1 MFAPNKMP
9 FNPIR
14 IPWNVPKILSNPYK
28 NPSISRPGGRGH
40 AIRSDGHGHLQDQGQ
55 GDGHGSDENGE
66 GRQQGALEG
75 HQSTETFY
83 LKLDE
88 RPPIQWSSSSFK

>member
-1 MFAPNKMP
+1 MFLKSY
-9 FNPIR
+9 
-14 IPWNVPKILSNPYK
+14 KNPYK

-66 GRQQGALEG
+66 GRQQGALG
-75 HQSTETFY
+75 QQSSETMEFNM
-83 LKLDE
+83 
-88 RPPIQWSSSSFK
+88 F